1 MKILFVC
8 RGNVGRSQMA
18 EVIFNK
24 YSKHKSSSAGTLIL
38 ENKSQKLKDIPLTKP
53 VIGFMKKEGVDLSE
67 KERKQ
72 LNQEMC
78 NEFDKIIV
86 MAEPETIPD
95 YLKKNKKMIYW
106 DVMDP
111 KGMSNKEYIK
121 IINQL
126 KNLIR
131 NFIIENKL

>member
-24 YSKHKSSSAGTLIL
+24 YSKHKSSSAGILIL
-38 ENKSQKLKDIPLTKP
+38 GNKPQKLKDIPFTKP
-53 VIGFMKKEGVDLSE
+53 IIEFMKKEGVDLSE

-72 LNQEMC
+72 LNPEMC
-78 NEFDKIIV
+78 NGFDKIIV

-95 YLKKNKKMIYW
+95 YLKKNEKMIYW
-106 DVMDP
+106 DVKDP
-111 KGMSNKEYIK
+111 KGMSNKEYVK

-126 KNLIR
+126 KDLIR

>member
-38 ENKSQKLKDIPLTKP
+38 GNKSQKLKDIPLTEP
-53 VIGFMKKEGVDLSE
+53 VIKFMKKEGIDISE
-67 KERKQ
+67 KEIKQ

-86 MAEPETIPD
+86 MAEPETA
-95 YLKKNKKMIYW
+95 
-106 DVMDP
+106 
-111 KGMSNKEYIK
+111 S
-121 IINQL
+121 
-126 KNLIR
+126 
-131 NFIIENKL
+131 

>member
-8 RGNVGRSQMA
+8 RGNVGRSQIA

-24 YSKHKSSSAGTLIL
+24 YSKHKSSSAGTSIL
-38 ENKSQKLKDIPLTKP
+38 GNKSQKLRGLPLTKP
-53 VIGFMKKEGVDLSE
+53 VIEFMKKEGVDISE
-67 KERKQ
+67 RERKQ

-106 DVMDP
+106 DIKDP
-111 KGMSNKEYIK
+111 KGRSNEEYIK

-131 NFIIENKL
+131 EFIAENNL